1 MEKLK
6 KTFYLLRE
14 RRIYE
19 RLDVYPFV
27 IIQSLLLIVYTNQ
40 TINNL
45 VRGIIF
51 GIVCLSQG
59 LTFFCKFWSE
69 NLMAKIC
76 YLPVNTIE
84 KATYV
89 KVDITSEKFK
99 MNNRTQIC
107 KIIRENGIIK
117 TELEKILYV
126 YDDIKKEFYR
136 PKLETLKKLKVG
148 EFLSVEPIS
157 NEDVSKLKAKFGE
170 NKMRIP
176 IPSFFSL
183 YKEHVVAPFFV
194 FQLFC
199 ILLWVFDDYGLHSL
213 ISLAMLCIFEVT
225 VVGQRIF
232 NLATLRNMR
241 VPPHYIFVYRNK
253 MWKKI
258 LSSELLPGDIVSV
271 VSGDSVTTVKEE
283 EDQDTKGNFILG
295 ILKKLKMF
303 KKKAQ
308 ERADR
313 MKIMKNK
320 NEAPAKKEKKEKE
333 ASPVTCDMLLLSGS
347 IIVNESMLTGESVPQ
362 IKDSVT
368 KLDYLRDLN
377 LDPKLKH
384 KNSIIF
390 AGTKVV
396 KSERNEEH
404 EPLPKCVESPPPDR
418 GAVCYVIKTGFSTSQ
433 GKLLRT
439 VLYSGERNKG
449 DDTYEAFVFIG
460 VLLVIALIASYYVL
474 KRGLEREGTLTYK
487 LLLRCII
494 IITSVVPAELPIELS
509 LTINN
514 SLFFLQSKRIICI
527 EPFRIPFAGKIDICC
542 FDKTG
547 TLTKDEFI
555 MRGLVQTNS
564 KEPQNAIDTNEETL
578 SILLGCNSL
587 LNINGKPVG
596 DPIEVA
602 MFKEVKG
609 KIERNEST
617 CERKTRVIPIR
628 KYQFESSLKRMTVLA
643 RVYSGVYQ
651 KRFYNR
657 VLCKGAPETI
667 KTLLKEVPDK
677 YDECYRKWAKE
688 GYRILALAYADNEKF
703 DYNTKREDLEKD
715 LIFCGFAIV
724 ETPLKASVSKYITE
738 LIKAKYGVC
747 IITGDHLLT
756 TSKVSKDLKLGPD
769 KFGLLKIED
778 SSIKWHDLDNNFIK
792 ETKSVEEII
801 QLSKE
806 YTLGLTGDEYKN
818 IDTVVKSIPNI
829 HEMTQYITLYCRVS
843 PTQKDDIIKDLIK
856 SGRNPSMCGDGSND
870 VGALKRAIIGVAVL
884 NIEET
889 ESQKKEP
896 FNFLSFDDESTIKNG
911 DVTAA
916 APFTSKSGSIKCIKN
931 IFIQGRCTLVTN
943 FQMYKILALNCL
955 MTAYSESVLALKGI
969 KFSDYQAT
977 IMGFVVSIFFLML
990 SRAVPLNKVNSN
1002 KPPLT
1007 IFTWP
1012 AIISILGQAVVDL
1025 GAMILILYMT
1035 EQIDPL
1041 SIGQEKSLD
1050 EKFTPTLINSIM
1062 FLFQLLN
1069 QTITFVVN
1077 YQGEPFMEN
1086 LTTNGAMKKLLIGIA
1101 VFSGIFIFDLYP
1113 QLNENLELIPL
1124 PEDTVYRWSL
1134 IAIILINFLLCYL
1147 LEKWKSLFGLY
1158 EPYPKSK
1165 PKKKK
1170 N

>member
-6 KTFYLLRE
+6 KNFYLLRE

-19 RLDVYPFV
+19 RLDVYPFI
-27 IIQSLLLIVYTNQ
+27 IIQSLLIIIYSNSS
-40 TINNL
+40 INSL
-45 VRGIIF
+45 VRGVIF
-51 GIVCLSQG
+51 GTVCLSQG
-59 LTFFCKFWSE
+59 LAFFCKFWSE

-76 YLPVNTIE
+76 YLPVDSIE
-84 KATYV
+84 KATYA
-89 KVDITSEKFK
+89 KVDIISDKFK

-107 KIIRENGIIK
+107 QITRENNIIK
-117 TELEKILYV
+117 MELEKILYV
-126 YDDIKKEFYR
+126 YDLEKKEFYR
-136 PKLETLKKLKVG
+136 PKLKILKEKKVG
-148 EFLSVEPIS
+148 EFLNVEPIKF
-157 NEDVSKLKAKFGE
+157 EEVKQLRAKFGE
-170 NKMRIP
+170 NRMKIP

-183 YKEHVVAPFFV
+183 YKEHIVAPFFV

-199 ILLWVFDDYGLHSL
+199 ILLWVFDDYGLHSF
-213 ISLAMLCIFEVT
+213 ISLVMLCVFEVT

-241 VPPHYIFVYRNK
+241 VPPHYIFVYRNNI
-253 MWKKI
+253 WKKI
-258 LSSELLPGDIVSV
+258 PSSELLPGDIVSV
-271 VSGDSVTTVKEE
+271 VDGASVMSIKEE
-283 EDQDTKGNFILG
+283 EDQDTKGNMVLK
-295 ILKKLKMF
+295 ILKKLKLMKKHADERKAKMSKNPESA
-303 KKKAQ
+303 KKKHK
-308 ERADR
+308 D
-313 MKIMKNK
+313 KDT
-320 NEAPAKKEKKEKE
+320 
-333 ASPVTCDMLLLSGS
+333 SPVTCDMLLLSGS

-368 KLDYLRDLN
+368 KMDYLKDLI
-377 LDPKLKH
+377 LDTKLKH

-404 EPLPKCVESPPPDR
+404 EPLPKNVTTAPPDK
-418 GAVCYVIKTGFSTSQ
+418 GSICLVIKTGFSTSQ

-449 DDTYEAFVFIG
+449 DDTKEAFIFIG

-474 KRGLEREGTLTYK
+474 KKGLQREGTLTYK

-494 IITSVVPAELPIELS
+494 IITSVVPAELPIELT

-514 SLFFLQSKRIICI
+514 SLFFLQSKRIVCI

-555 MRGLVQTNS
+555 MRGIVQTNS
-564 KEPQNAIDTNEETL
+564 VEPSKAFDSKEETL

-587 LNINGKPVG
+587 LNINGKAVG

-602 MFKEVKG
+602 MFKEVRG
-609 KIERNEST
+609 KLEKSEVT
-617 CERKTRVIPIR
+617 CERKTRIFPIR

-651 KRFYNR
+651 KIHYNR

-667 KTLLKEVPDK
+667 KTLLKEVPEN

-724 ETPLKASVSKYITE
+724 ETPLKSSVAKYITE

-756 TSKVSKDLKLGPD
+756 TSKVSKDLKLGPN
-769 KFGLLKIED
+769 KFGLLKIEEGKV
-778 SSIKWHDLDNNFIK
+778 KWNDLDNNFIK
-792 ETKSVEEII
+792 ETKTVKEIEE
-801 QLSKE
+801 LAKE
-806 YTLGLTGDEYKN
+806 YTLGLTGDEYKH
-818 IDTVVKSIPNI
+818 IDEVKNMPNR
-829 HEMTQYITLYCRVS
+829 HEMMQYITLFCRVS

-856 SGRNPSMCGDGSND
+856 SGKNPSMCGDGSND
-870 VGALKRAIIGVAVL
+870 VGALKRATIGVAVL

-889 ESQKKEP
+889 ETQKKEP
-896 FNFLSFDDESTIKNG
+896 FNFLSFDDDTTIKNG

-969 KFSDYQAT
+969 KFSDYQST
-977 IMGFVVSIFFLML
+977 IMGFAVSIFFLML
-990 SRAVPLNKVNSN
+990 SRAVPLKKVNSN
-1002 KPPLT
+1002 HPPLT

-1012 AIISILGQAVVDL
+1012 AIISIIGQAIVDL

-1035 EQIDPL
+1035 EKIDPL

-1050 EKFTPTLINSIM
+1050 EKFSPTLINSVV
-1062 FLFQLLN
+1062 FLFQMLN

-1086 LTTNGAMKKLLIGIA
+1086 LITNGAMRKLIYAILA
-1101 VFSGIFIFDLYP
+1101 FSAIFIFDLFP
-1113 QLNENLELIPL
+1113 QLNENLELVPL
-1124 PEDTVYRWSL
+1124 PDDSGYRISL
-1134 IAIILINFLLCYL
+1134 ITIKITNFVLCYV
-1147 LEKWKSLFGLY
+1147 LEKWKNLL
-1158 EPYPKSK
+1158 
-1165 PKKKK
+1165 
-1170 N
+1170 

>member
-6 KTFYLLRE
+6 KNFYLLRE

-19 RLDVYPFV
+19 RLDVYPFI
-27 IIQSLLLIVYTNQ
+27 IIQSLLIIIYSNSS
-40 TINNL
+40 INSL
-45 VRGIIF
+45 VRGVIF
-51 GIVCLSQG
+51 GTVCLSQG
-59 LTFFCKFWSE
+59 LAFFCKFWSE

-76 YLPVNTIE
+76 YLPVDSIE
-84 KATYV
+84 KATYA
-89 KVDITSEKFK
+89 KVDIISDKFK

-107 KIIRENGIIK
+107 QITRENNIIK
-117 TELEKILYV
+117 MELEKIFYV
-126 YDDIKKEFYR
+126 YDLEKKEFYR
-136 PKLETLKKLKVG
+136 PKLKILKEKKVG
-148 EFLSVEPIS
+148 EFLNVEPIKF
-157 NEDVSKLKAKFGE
+157 EEVKQLRAKFGE
-170 NKMRIP
+170 NRMKIP

-183 YKEHVVAPFFV
+183 YKEHIVAPFFV

-199 ILLWVFDDYGLHSL
+199 ILLWVFDDYGLHSF
-213 ISLAMLCIFEVT
+213 ISLVMLCVFEVT

-241 VPPHYIFVYRNK
+241 VPPHYIFVYRNNI
-253 MWKKI
+253 WKKI
-258 LSSELLPGDIVSV
+258 PSSELLPGDIVSV
-271 VSGDSVTTVKEE
+271 VDGASVMSIKEE
-283 EDQDTKGNFILG
+283 EDQDTKGNMVLK
-295 ILKKLKMF
+295 ILKKLKLMKKHADERKAKMSKNPESA
-303 KKKAQ
+303 KKKHK
-308 ERADR
+308 D
-313 MKIMKNK
+313 KD
-320 NEAPAKKEKKEKE
+320 

-368 KLDYLRDLN
+368 KMDYLKDLI
-377 LDPKLKH
+377 LDTKLKH

-404 EPLPKCVESPPPDR
+404 EPLPKNVTTAPPDK
-418 GAVCYVIKTGFSTSQ
+418 GSICLVIKTGFSTSQ

-449 DDTYEAFVFIG
+449 DDTKEAFIFIG

-474 KRGLEREGTLTYK
+474 KKGLQREGTLTYK

-494 IITSVVPAELPIELS
+494 IITSVVPAELPIELT

-514 SLFFLQSKRIICI
+514 SLFFLQSKRIVCI

-555 MRGLVQTNS
+555 MRGIVQTNS
-564 KEPQNAIDTNEETL
+564 VEPSKAFDSKEETL

-587 LNINGKPVG
+587 LNINGKAVG

-602 MFKEVKG
+602 MFKEVRG
-609 KIERNEST
+609 KLEKSEVT
-617 CERKTRVIPIR
+617 CERKTRIFPIR

-651 KRFYNR
+651 KIHYNR

-667 KTLLKEVPDK
+667 KTLLKEVPEN

-724 ETPLKASVSKYITE
+724 ETPLKSSVAKYITE

-756 TSKVSKDLKLGPD
+756 TSKVSKDLKLGPN
-769 KFGLLKIED
+769 KFGLLKIEEGKV
-778 SSIKWHDLDNNFIK
+778 KWNDLDNNFIK
-792 ETKSVEEII
+792 ETKTVKEIEE
-801 QLSKE
+801 LAKE
-806 YTLGLTGDEYKN
+806 YTLGLTGDEYKH
-818 IDTVVKSIPNI
+818 IDEVKNMPNR
-829 HEMTQYITLYCRVS
+829 HEMMQYIKLFCRVS

-856 SGRNPSMCGDGSND
+856 SGKNPSMCGDGSND
-870 VGALKRAIIGVAVL
+870 VGALKRATIGVAVL

-889 ESQKKEP
+889 ETQKKEP
-896 FNFLSFDDESTIKNG
+896 FNFLSFDDDTTIKNG

-969 KFSDYQAT
+969 KFSDYQST
-977 IMGFVVSIFFLML
+977 IMGFAVSIFFLML
-990 SRAVPLNKVNSN
+990 SRAVPLKKVNSN
-1002 KPPLT
+1002 HPPLT

-1012 AIISILGQAVVDL
+1012 AIISIIGQAIVDL

-1035 EQIDPL
+1035 EKIDPL

-1050 EKFTPTLINSIM
+1050 EKFSPTLINSVV
-1062 FLFQLLN
+1062 FLFQMLN

-1086 LTTNGAMKKLLIGIA
+1086 LITNGAMRKLIYAILA
-1101 VFSGIFIFDLYP
+1101 FSAIFIFDLFP
-1113 QLNENLELIPL
+1113 QLNENLELVPL
-1124 PEDTVYRWSL
+1124 PDDSGYRISL
-1134 IAIILINFLLCYL
+1134 ITIMVTNFVLCYV
-1147 LEKWKSLFGLY
+1147 LEKWKNLLGLY
-1158 EPYPKSK
+1158 EPYPKSA

>member
-6 KTFYLLRE
+6 KNFYLLRE

-19 RLDVYPFV
+19 RLDVYPFI
-27 IIQSLLLIVYTNQ
+27 IIQSLLIIIYSNSS
-40 TINNL
+40 INSL
-45 VRGIIF
+45 VRGVIF
-51 GIVCLSQG
+51 GTVCLSQG
-59 LTFFCKFWSE
+59 LAFFCKFWSE

-76 YLPVNTIE
+76 YLPVDSIE
-84 KATYV
+84 KATYA
-89 KVDITSEKFK
+89 KVDIISDKFK

-107 KIIRENGIIK
+107 QITRENNIIK
-117 TELEKILYV
+117 MELEKIFYV
-126 YDDIKKEFYR
+126 YDLEKKEFYR
-136 PKLETLKKLKVG
+136 PKLKILKEKKVG
-148 EFLSVEPIS
+148 EFLNVEPIKF
-157 NEDVSKLKAKFGE
+157 EEVKQLRAKFGE
-170 NKMRIP
+170 NRMKIP

-183 YKEHVVAPFFV
+183 YKEHIVAPFFV

-199 ILLWVFDDYGLHSL
+199 ILLWVFDDYGLHSF
-213 ISLAMLCIFEVT
+213 ISLVMLCVFEVT

-241 VPPHYIFVYRNK
+241 VPPHYIFVYRNNI
-253 MWKKI
+253 WKKI
-258 LSSELLPGDIVSV
+258 PSSELLPGDIVSV
-271 VSGDSVTTVKEE
+271 VDGASVMSIKEE
-283 EDQDTKGNFILG
+283 EDQDTKGNMVLK
-295 ILKKLKMF
+295 ILKKLKLMKKHADERKAKMSKNPESA
-303 KKKAQ
+303 KKKHK
-308 ERADR
+308 D
-313 MKIMKNK
+313 KDT
-320 NEAPAKKEKKEKE
+320 
-333 ASPVTCDMLLLSGS
+333 SPVTCDMLLLSGS

-368 KLDYLRDLN
+368 KMDYLKDLI
-377 LDPKLKH
+377 LDTKLKH

-404 EPLPKCVESPPPDR
+404 EPLPKNVTTAPPDK
-418 GAVCYVIKTGFSTSQ
+418 GSICLVIKTGFSTSQ

-449 DDTYEAFVFIG
+449 DDTKEAFIFIG

-474 KRGLEREGTLTYK
+474 KKGLQREGTLTYK

-494 IITSVVPAELPIELS
+494 IITSVVPAELPIELT

-514 SLFFLQSKRIICI
+514 SLFFLQSKRIVCI

-555 MRGLVQTNS
+555 MRGIVQTNS
-564 KEPQNAIDTNEETL
+564 VEPSKAFDSKEETL

-587 LNINGKPVG
+587 LNINGKAVG

-602 MFKEVKG
+602 MFKEVRG
-609 KIERNEST
+609 KLEKSEVT
-617 CERKTRVIPIR
+617 CERKTRIFPIR

-651 KRFYNR
+651 KIHYNR

-667 KTLLKEVPDK
+667 KTLLKEVPEN

-724 ETPLKASVSKYITE
+724 ETPLKSSVAKYITE

-756 TSKVSKDLKLGPD
+756 TSKVSKDLKLGPN
-769 KFGLLKIED
+769 KFGLLKIEEGKV
-778 SSIKWHDLDNNFIK
+778 KWNDLDNNFIK
-792 ETKSVEEII
+792 ETKTVKEIEE
-801 QLSKE
+801 LAKE
-806 YTLGLTGDEYKN
+806 YTLGLTGDEYKH
-818 IDTVVKSIPNI
+818 IDEVKNMPNR
-829 HEMTQYITLYCRVS
+829 HEMMQYIKLFCRVS

-856 SGRNPSMCGDGSND
+856 SGKNPSMCGDGSND
-870 VGALKRAIIGVAVL
+870 VGALKRATIGVAVL

-889 ESQKKEP
+889 ETQKKEP
-896 FNFLSFDDESTIKNG
+896 FNFLSFDDDTTIKNG

-969 KFSDYQAT
+969 KFSDYQST
-977 IMGFVVSIFFLML
+977 IMGFAVSIFFLML
-990 SRAVPLNKVNSN
+990 SRAVPLKKVNSN
-1002 KPPLT
+1002 HPPLT

-1012 AIISILGQAVVDL
+1012 AIISIIGQAIVDL

-1035 EQIDPL
+1035 EKIDPL

-1050 EKFTPTLINSIM
+1050 EKFSPTLINSVV
-1062 FLFQLLN
+1062 FLFQMLN

-1086 LTTNGAMKKLLIGIA
+1086 LITNGAMRKLIYAILA
-1101 VFSGIFIFDLYP
+1101 FSAIFIFDLFP
-1113 QLNENLELIPL
+1113 QLNENLELVPL
-1124 PEDTVYRWSL
+1124 PDDSGYRISL
-1134 IAIILINFLLCYL
+1134 ITIMVTNFVLCYV
-1147 LEKWKSLFGLY
+1147 LEKWKNLLGLY
-1158 EPYPKSK
+1158 EPYPKSA

>member
-6 KTFYLLRE
+6 KSFYLLRE

-19 RLDVYPFV
+19 RLDVYPFI
-27 IIQSLLLIVYTNQ
+27 IIQSLLIIIYSNHS
-40 TINNL
+40 INSL
-45 VRGIIF
+45 VRGVIF
-51 GIVCLSQG
+51 GFVCLSQG
-59 LTFFCKFWSE
+59 LAFFCKFWSE

-76 YLPVNTIE
+76 YLPVNSIE

-107 KIIRENGIIK
+107 KISRENDIIK
-117 TELEKILYV
+117 MELEKILYV
-126 YDDIKKEFYR
+126 YDYDKKEFYR
-136 PKLETLKKLKVG
+136 PKLEILKKNKVG
-148 EFLSVEPIS
+148 EFLSVEPIKL
-157 NEDVSKLKAKFGE
+157 EEVSKLRAKFGE
-170 NKMRIP
+170 NRMKIP

-183 YKEHVVAPFFV
+183 YKEHIVAPFFV

-199 ILLWVFDDYGLHSL
+199 ILLWVFDDYGLHSF
-213 ISLAMLCIFEVT
+213 ISLVMLCVFEVT

-241 VPPHYIFVYRNK
+241 VPPHYIFVYRNNI
-253 MWKKI
+253 WKKI
-258 LSSELLPGDIVSV
+258 PSSELLPGDIVSV
-271 VSGDSVTTVKEE
+271 VDGSSVTSIKEE
-283 EDQDTKGNFILG
+283 EDQEMKSNMILRL
-295 ILKKLKMF
+295 LKRLRQM
-303 KKKAQ
+303 KKKAD
-308 ERADR
+308 ERR
-313 MKIMKNK
+313 MKMSKNSEKNK
-320 NEAPAKKEKKEKE
+320 KKDKEKD
-333 ASPVTCDMLLLSGS
+333 ASPMTCDMLLLCGS
-347 IIVNESMLTGESVPQ
+347 VIVNESMLTGESVPQ

-368 KLDYLRDLN
+368 KMDYLSDLI

-396 KSERNEEH
+396 KTERNDEH
-404 EPLPKCVESPPPDR
+404 EPLPKNVKSAPPDK
-418 GAVCYVIKTGFSTSQ
+418 GAICLVIKTGFSTSQ

-449 DDTYEAFVFIG
+449 EDTIEAFIFIG

-474 KRGLEREGTLTYK
+474 KKGLQREGTLTYK

-514 SLFFLQSKRIICI
+514 SLFFLQSKRIVCI

-547 TLTKDEFI
+547 TLTKDDFI
-555 MRGLVQTNS
+555 MRGIVQTNS
-564 KEPQNAIDTNEETL
+564 QEPEKAFDSKEETL

-587 LNINGKPVG
+587 LNINGKPIG

-602 MFKEVKG
+602 MFKEVRG
-609 KIERNEST
+609 KLERNEIT
-617 CERKTRVIPIR
+617 CERKTRILAIR
-628 KYQFESSLKRMTVLA
+628 KYQFESALKRMTVLA
-643 RVYSGVYQ
+643 RVYSGIYQ
-651 KRFYNR
+651 KTYYNR

-667 KTLLKEVPDK
+667 KDLLKEIPEN

-688 GYRILALAYADNEKF
+688 GYRILALAYRDNEKY
-703 DYNTKREDLEKD
+703 DYNTKREELEKD

-724 ETPLKASVSKYITE
+724 ETPLKPSVNKYITE

-769 KFGLLKIED
+769 NFGLLKIENGKV
-778 SSIKWHDLDNNFIK
+778 KWNDLDNNFIQ
-792 ETKSVEEII
+792 ETKTIEEIK
-801 QLSKE
+801 QLSTK
-806 YTLGLTGDEYKN
+806 YTLGLTGDEYKH
-818 IDTVVKSIPNI
+818 IDEVISMPNR
-829 HEMTQYITLYCRVS
+829 HEMTQYITLFCRVS

-856 SGRNPSMCGDGSND
+856 CGKNPSMCGDGSND
-870 VGALKRAIIGVAVL
+870 VGALKRATIGVAVL

-896 FNFLSFDDESTIKNG
+896 FNFLSFDDDTTIKNG

-969 KFSDYQAT
+969 KFSDYQST
-977 IMGFVVSIFFLML
+977 IIGFAVSIFFLML

-1002 KPPLT
+1002 HPPMT

-1012 AIISILGQAVVDL
+1012 AIISIIGQAIVDL
-1025 GAMILILYMT
+1025 GAMILILYLT
-1035 EQIDPL
+1035 EKIDPL

-1050 EKFTPTLINSIM
+1050 EKFSPTLINSIM
-1062 FLFQLLN
+1062 FLFQMLN
-1069 QTITFVVN
+1069 QTITFIVN

-1086 LTTNGAMKKLLIGIA
+1086 LSKNGAMKKMIIGIIA
-1101 VFSGIFIFDLYP
+1101 FSSIIIFDLYP
-1113 QLNENLELIPL
+1113 QLNENLELVPL
-1124 PEDTVYRWSL
+1124 PDDSTYRM
-1134 IAIILINFLLCYL
+1134 ILILIIVMNFVLCYF
-1147 LEKWKSLFGLY
+1147 LEKWKSIFGLY
-1158 EPYPKSK
+1158 EPYPKPE

-1170 N
+1170 

>member
-6 KTFYLLRE
+6 KNFYLLRE

-19 RLDVYPFV
+19 RLDVYPFI
-27 IIQSLLLIVYTNQ
+27 IIQSLLIIIYSNSS
-40 TINNL
+40 INSL
-45 VRGIIF
+45 VRGVIF
-51 GIVCLSQG
+51 GTVCLSQG
-59 LTFFCKFWSE
+59 LAFFCKFWSE

-76 YLPVNTIE
+76 YLPVDSIE
-84 KATYV
+84 KATYA
-89 KVDITSEKFK
+89 KVDIISDKFK

-107 KIIRENGIIK
+107 QITRENNIIK
-117 TELEKILYV
+117 MELEKILYV
-126 YDDIKKEFYR
+126 YDLEKKEFYR
-136 PKLETLKKLKVG
+136 PKLKILKEKKVG
-148 EFLSVEPIS
+148 EFLNVEPIKF
-157 NEDVSKLKAKFGE
+157 EEVKQLRAKFGE
-170 NKMRIP
+170 NRMKIP

-183 YKEHVVAPFFV
+183 YKEHIVAPFFV

-199 ILLWVFDDYGLHSL
+199 ILLWVFDDYGLHSF
-213 ISLAMLCIFEVT
+213 ISLVMLCVFEVT

-241 VPPHYIFVYRNK
+241 VPPHYIFVYRNNI
-253 MWKKI
+253 WKKI
-258 LSSELLPGDIVSV
+258 PSSELLPGDIVSV
-271 VSGDSVTTVKEE
+271 VDGASVMSIKEE
-283 EDQDTKGNFILG
+283 EDQDTKGNMVLK
-295 ILKKLKMF
+295 ILKKLKLMKKHADERKAKMSKNPESA
-303 KKKAQ
+303 KKKHK
-308 ERADR
+308 D
-313 MKIMKNK
+313 KDT
-320 NEAPAKKEKKEKE
+320 
-333 ASPVTCDMLLLSGS
+333 SPVTCDMLLLSGS

-368 KLDYLRDLN
+368 KMDYLKDLI
-377 LDPKLKH
+377 LDTKLKH

-404 EPLPKCVESPPPDR
+404 EPLPKNVTTAPPDK
-418 GAVCYVIKTGFSTSQ
+418 GSICLVIKTGFSTSQ

-449 DDTYEAFVFIG
+449 DDTKEAFIFIG

-474 KRGLEREGTLTYK
+474 KKGLQREGTLTYK

-494 IITSVVPAELPIELS
+494 IITSVVPAELPIELT

-514 SLFFLQSKRIICI
+514 SLFFLQSKRIVCI

-555 MRGLVQTNS
+555 MRGIVQTNS
-564 KEPQNAIDTNEETL
+564 VEPSKAFDSKEETL

-587 LNINGKPVG
+587 LNINGKAVG

-602 MFKEVKG
+602 MFKEVRG
-609 KIERNEST
+609 KLEKSEVT
-617 CERKTRVIPIR
+617 CERKTRIFPIR

-651 KRFYNR
+651 KIHYNR

-667 KTLLKEVPDK
+667 KTLLKEVPEN

-724 ETPLKASVSKYITE
+724 ETPLKSSVAKYITE
-738 LIKAKYGVC
+738 VIKAKYGVC

-756 TSKVSKDLKLGPD
+756 TSKVSKDLKLGPN
-769 KFGLLKIED
+769 KFGLLKIEEGKV
-778 SSIKWHDLDNNFIK
+778 KWNDLDNNFIK
-792 ETKSVEEII
+792 ETKTVKEIEE
-801 QLSKE
+801 LAKE
-806 YTLGLTGDEYKN
+806 YTLGLTGDEYKH
-818 IDTVVKSIPNI
+818 IDEVKNMPNR
-829 HEMTQYITLYCRVS
+829 HEMMQYIKLFCRVS

-856 SGRNPSMCGDGSND
+856 SGKNPSMCGDGSND
-870 VGALKRAIIGVAVL
+870 VGALKRATIGVAVL

-889 ESQKKEP
+889 ETQKKEP
-896 FNFLSFDDESTIKNG
+896 FNFLSFDDDTTIKNG

-969 KFSDYQAT
+969 KFSDYQST
-977 IMGFVVSIFFLML
+977 IMGFAVSIFFLML
-990 SRAVPLNKVNSN
+990 SRAVPLKKVNSN
-1002 KPPLT
+1002 HPPLT

-1012 AIISILGQAVVDL
+1012 AIISIIGQAIVDL

-1035 EQIDPL
+1035 EKIDPL

-1050 EKFTPTLINSIM
+1050 EKFSPTLINSVV
-1062 FLFQLLN
+1062 FLFQMLN

-1086 LTTNGAMKKLLIGIA
+1086 LITNGAMRKLIYAILA
-1101 VFSGIFIFDLYP
+1101 FSAIFIFDLFP
-1113 QLNENLELIPL
+1113 QLNENLELVPL
-1124 PEDTVYRWSL
+1124 PDDSGYRISL
-1134 IAIILINFLLCYL
+1134 ITIMVTNFVLCYV
-1147 LEKWKSLFGLY
+1147 LEKWKNLLGLY
-1158 EPYPKSK
+1158 EPYPKSA